1 VVQRILDATSP
12 VERTVNVDCMLVPGP
27 VILPLVIRRLQ
38 MEMLAQALGAKFHVD
53 SYVVSQGGN
62 ASTLAIPH
70 ATHHHLAQT

>member
-12 VERTVNVDCMLVPGP
+12 VERTVNVDCMLVPGLA
-27 VILPLVIRRLQ
+27 ILPLVIRRPQ
-38 MEMLAQALGAKFHVD
+38 MEMRVQALGAKFHVD
-53 SYVVSQGGN
+53 SYVESQGGN